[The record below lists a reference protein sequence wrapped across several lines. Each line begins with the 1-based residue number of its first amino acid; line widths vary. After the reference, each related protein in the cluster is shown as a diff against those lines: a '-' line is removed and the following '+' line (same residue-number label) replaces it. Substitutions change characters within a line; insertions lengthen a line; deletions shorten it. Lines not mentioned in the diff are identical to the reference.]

1 MRWIALTIVA
11 LSASLI
17 RADDVAPE
25 TPKVV
30 CAKITD
36 DGGKAIEDGQQF
48 ELGDVIALS
57 ARQSV
62 RGDKQRSVIW
72 SISPGSLSAKAKLSA
87 DGLDVYIPTGIEPN
101 DITVTLFVSLADEG
115 DVSTVRVRCGSGPRP
130 PPPTP
135 PGPGPQPPPKASRLQ
150 LIVVE
155 DVLNRTVA
163 TAQIVNATAAWQ
175 QFRTQ
180 GHETKFYD
188 AKTQEAN
195 GKRYVAEVGSKKL
208 PALLIR
214 DADKDS
220 TLEIVSPLTALEQ
233 VTSAV
238 ERWKK

>member
-1 MRWIALTIVA
+1 MRWLVASLVA
-11 LSASLI
+11 LSASLTW
-17 RADDVAPE
+17 AADVAPE

-36 DGGKAIEDGQQF
+36 DGGKSIEDGQQF
-48 ELGDVIALS
+48 ELGEVIALS

-72 SISPGSLSAKAKLSA
+72 SISPGSLSSKSKLSA
-87 DGLDVYIPTGIEPN
+87 DGIDVYIPTGIEPN

-115 DVSTVRVRCGSGPRP
+115 DVATVRVRCGSGPRP
-130 PPPTP
+130 PPPA

-150 LIVVE
+150 LIIVE

-163 TAQIVNATAAWQ
+163 TAQVVNATAAWQ
-175 QFRTQ
+175 QFRTA

-188 AKTQEAN
+188 AKTQEVS
-195 GKRYVAEVGSKKL
+195 GRKYVTEVGSKKL

-220 TLEIVSPLTALEQ
+220 TLEIVSPLTSLEQ

-238 ERWKK
+238 ERWVRK